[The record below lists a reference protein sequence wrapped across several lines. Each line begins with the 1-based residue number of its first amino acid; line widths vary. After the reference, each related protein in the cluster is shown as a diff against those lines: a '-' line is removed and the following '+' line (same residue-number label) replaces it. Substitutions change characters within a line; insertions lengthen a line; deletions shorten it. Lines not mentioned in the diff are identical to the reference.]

1 MNTITQQQL
10 AEAEARLEDLRK
22 KREDQFLEVATFKQ
36 SLAIAESLLAA
47 RDGEI
52 ALAKAEKLQM
62 ERELLTKP
70 RPVMTAAE
78 HNAYPNGRY

>member
-1 MNTITQQQL
+1 MNLITQQQL
-10 AEAEARLEDLRK
+10 AEADARLEDLRN
-22 KREDQFLEVATFKQ
+22 KREKQYIEVMTFKQ

-62 ERELLTKP
+62 ERELLSKP
-70 RPVMTAAE
+70 RPAMTAEE
-78 HNAYPNGRY
+78 HGAFPNGRY

>member
-1 MNTITQQQL
+1 MNTQQQL
-10 AEAEARLEDLRK
+10 AEADARLEDLRN
-22 KREDQFLEVATFKQ
+22 KREKQFLEVVTFKQ

-62 ERELLTKP
+62 ERDLLSKP
-70 RPVMTAAE
+70 RPVMTAEE
-78 HNAYPNGRY
+78 HNAFEGGRWK

>member
-1 MNTITQQQL
+1 MNTQQQL
-10 AEAEARLEDLRK
+10 AEADARLEDLRN
-22 KREDQFLEVATFKQ
+22 KREKQFLEVVTFKQ

-62 ERELLTKP
+62 ERELLSKP
-70 RPVMTAAE
+70 A
-78 HNAYPNGRY
+78 HPNGRYASIGQGGV